1 MKSPPMVQQQPE
13 LRGLLAAEEAE
24 EEEEERA
31 VVEGAGLQECE
42 SEVGGRHPEERGR
55 GENFA

>member
-1 MKSPPMVQQQPE
+1 MVQQQPE

-31 VVEGAGLQECE
+31 VVEGAGSWSVQSCRE
-42 SEVGGRHPEERGR
+42 
-55 GENFA
+55 